1 MRVLCATLAIALLAM
16 VPAKPT
22 VSVIYAASI
31 ARVMEGPVR
40 SGFERST
47 GFGYEGEARGS
58 KAIVALIAAGLRSPD
73 VFISADP
80 SLYPGLRPFGRSALV
95 VGYAPGSRF
104 AAQLD
109 AAATGRRSLAGV
121 LRLLG
126 LRAGRTDPRLD
137 PKGARTLVALRALGV
152 PDGGNA
158 EVFPEEDLLARVES
172 GQADCGFFYAT
183 ETKIAGLR
191 GVALPN
197 GLGSR
202 VDIAATYAIVAM
214 PHAPH
219 PSAAKGF
226 VAYILTGYG
235 RRALESAGITYLP

>member
-1 MRVLCATLAIALLAM
+1 MLAVILLAV
-16 VPAKPT
+16 VPDKPT

-31 ARVMEGPVR
+31 ARVMEGPIR

-58 KAIVALIAAGLRSPD
+58 KAIVQLIVAGLRSPD

-80 SLYPGLRPFGRSALV
+80 SLYPGLRAFGRSALV
-95 VGYAPGSRF
+95 IGYAPDARF
-104 AAQLD
+104 AAELD
-109 AAATGRRSLAGV
+109 AAAIGKRSLASV
-121 LRLLG
+121 LRLPG
-126 LRAGRTDPRLD
+126 LRVGRTDPQLD
-137 PKGARTLVALRALGV
+137 PKGARTLIALRALGI
-152 PDGGNA
+152 PAGGDA

-183 ETKIAGLR
+183 ETTVAGLR
-191 GVALPN
+191 SIALPN

-202 VDIAATYAIVAM
+202 ADIAATYAIVAM

-226 VAYILTGYG
+226 VAYVLTGYG
-235 RRALESAGITYLP
+235 RKALESAGITYLP